1 MASLGGKSPME
12 VVMGIKPQ
20 MPATVQM
27 RLPVEEVGV
36 ADYVKRLLDYLEVT
50 HREVLEL
57 SRERA
62 VDHEGKD
69 AGRVATLKR
78 GDLVKV
84 VQKGDHAPKGS
95 KKFNPRVTKELYYI
109 AEVMGQN
116 TYRLQTLLGNQDP
129 LLTHGANTFH
139 ADRLIKVEM
148 PLLQHNAVG
157 RMLSYTV
164 NGDDWVRAKVRDVS
178 IDGRVYL
185 ERDDD
190 PASRAW
196 VDITR
201 LRYRWET

>member
-1 MASLGGKSPME
+1 M
-12 VVMGIKPQ
+12 
-20 MPATVQM
+20 
-27 RLPVEEVGV
+27 
-36 ADYVKRLLDYLEVT
+36 EVT

-69 AGRVATLKR
+69 AGRVTTLKR

-84 VQKGDHAPKGS
+84 VQKGDNAPKGS

-129 LLTHGANTFH
+129 LLTHGANKFH

-148 PLLQHNAVG
+148 PLLQHHAVG

-164 NGDDWVRAKVRDVS
+164 NGDDWVRAKVMDVS

-185 ERDDD
+185 QREDG
-190 PASRAW
+190 PSSRAW
-196 VDITR
+196 VDITQ
-201 LRYRWET
+201 LRYRWES

>member
-1 MASLGGKSPME
+1 ME

-20 MPATVQM
+20 LPATVQS
-27 RLPVEEVGV
+27 RLPVEEVG
-36 ADYVKRLLDYLEVT
+36 ATEYVRKLLDYLETT

-62 VDHEGKD
+62 VEHEGKD

-95 KKFNPRVTKELYYI
+95 NKFNSRVTDELYYI

-129 LLTHGANTFH
+129 LLTKGANKFH
-139 ADRLIKVEM
+139 ADRLVKVEL
-148 PLLQHNAVG
+148 PLIQTNAVG
-157 RMLSYTV
+157 KVIAYIV
-164 NGDDWVRAKVRDVS
+164 NGEDWVRAKVVDVS
-178 IDGRVYL
+178 IDARIYL
-185 ERDDD
+185 QREDD
-190 PASRAW
+190 PSSRTW
-196 VDITR
+196 VDPTHM
-201 LRYRWET
+201 RYRWET

>member
-1 MASLGGKSPME
+1 ME

-20 MPATVQM
+20 LPATVQA
-27 RLPVEEVGV
+27 RLPVEDVGPTE
-36 ADYVKRLLDYLEVT
+36 YVKDLLDYLEVT
-50 HREVLEL
+50 HREVVEL
-57 SRERA
+57 SRQRA
-62 VDHEGKD
+62 VEHEGKD

-84 VQKGDHAPKGS
+84 VQKGEHAPKGS
-95 KKFNPRVTKELYYI
+95 KKFNSRVLDELYYI

-129 LLTHGANTFH
+129 LLTQGANKFH
-139 ADRLIKVEM
+139 ADRLIKVDL
-148 PLLQHNAVG
+148 PLMQTSAVG
-157 RMLSYTV
+157 RTLAYTV

>member
-1 MASLGGKSPME
+1 ME

-20 MPATVQM
+20 LPATVQS
-27 RLPVEEVGV
+27 RLPVEEVG
-36 ADYVKRLLDYLEVT
+36 ATEYVRKLLDYLETT

-62 VDHEGKD
+62 LKHEGRD
-69 AGRVATLKR
+69 AGRVNTLKR

-95 KKFNPRVTKELYYI
+95 AKFDSRVTKELYYI

-129 LLTHGANTFH
+129 LLTHGANKFH
-139 ADRLIKVEM
+139 ADRLVKVEL
-148 PLLQHNAVG
+148 PTLETNAVG
-157 RMLSYTV
+157 RVIAYTV
-164 NGDDWVRAKVRDVS
+164 NGDDWVRAKVKDVS

-185 ERDDD
+185 EREDD
-190 PASRAW
+190 PATRAW
-196 VDITR
+196 VDVTQ